1 MLRGTRLLTG
11 DDARL
16 YTKVIATVRETVLGA
31 GFEEVILPSLWEQ
44 ETFVAKAGPEI
55 VGQMWAFADKA
66 GRQVCL
72 HP

>member
-16 YTKVIATVRETVLGA
+16 YTRVTSSVRSTLLDL

-44 ETFVAKAGPEI
+44 STFIDKAGPEI
-55 VGQMWAFADKA
+55 VGQMWAFQDKGDRA
-66 GRQVCL
+66 VCL